1 MGKAEMTIF
10 IIVAN
15 LVLLIFL
22 SAAVIFIFQVRKRKL
37 LHRRETEKLNE
48 EHTQQI
54 LNTQLEIQA
63 QTMQHLGREI
73 HDNVGQKLT
82 LASLYTQQLAYDNK
96 APQVNDKIES
106 ISKIINESLAELR
119 QLSRSLTDDSINRH
133 GITELLQAEC
143 EKINGLKRSRAYF
156 ASNKKN
162 IPLSYQG
169 KSILL
174 RIVQE
179 FFQNSIKYAACEN
192 IYVVL
197 KTDDMKLSLL
207 MKDDGKGF
215 DIDKVRG
222 NGIGL
227 SNMKKRTELLHG
239 SFRLQSSSDKGTT
252 LSIEIPL
259 KNIQS

>member
-1 MGKAEMTIF
+1 MTIF
-10 IIVAN
+10 IIVVN
-15 LVLLIFL
+15 LVLLVFL

-37 LHRRETEKLNE
+37 MHIRETEKLNE

-54 LNTQLEIQA
+54 LNTRLEIQT
-63 QTMQHLGREI
+63 QTMQHIGREI

-106 ISKIINESLAELR
+106 ISHILNESLAELR
-119 QLSRSLTDDSINRH
+119 QLSRTLTDDSINRH
-133 GITELLQAEC
+133 DITELLQAEC
-143 EKINGLKRSRAYF
+143 EKINGLKKSKVHF
-156 ASNKKN
+156 SSNKKN

-179 FFQNSIKYAACEN
+179 FFQNSIKHAACDSIE
-192 IYVVL
+192 VVL
-197 KTDDMKLSLL
+197 RTDDTLLSLL
-207 MKDDGKGF
+207 MKDNGKGF
-215 DIDKVRG
+215 DIDTIED

-227 SNMKKRTELLHG
+227 SNMKKRTALLQG
-239 SFRLQSSSDKGTT
+239 SFGLQSSSEGTT
-252 LSIEIPL
+252 LLIEIPL